1 MIQAYFGLKHIPFGK
16 DLKSADLI
24 QTFDLREATARLNH
38 IKQHRGI
45 MALTGEPG
53 SGKTTLL
60 RKWVDELNPQ
70 SFLHCYTP
78 HTTVSRNDMYRQ
90 INTLLNLPPKSRKSD
105 LFRQI
110 QNTIWHHY
118 QQGKVTCLIFDEC
131 QLMDHATLQELVLIT
146 NFEMDSRLPFIV
158 ILVGQPEF
166 KDILTRAIH
175 EPLRQRIQIRYHIA
189 GLSVDECKMF
199 VEEHLRLAGRK
210 DPLFDN
216 ECFPIMH
223 QLTSGLPRNVGK
235 LAINAMQMAMIQQTQ
250 TITTD
255 MLIKVAA
262 EL

>member
-1 MIQAYFGLKHIPFGK
+1 MQSYFGLNKIPFGK
-16 DLKSADLI
+16 DIKPFDLI
-24 QTFDLREATARLNH
+24 QTYDLREAMARLNH

-78 HTTVSRNDMYRQ
+78 HTTVSRADMYRQ
-90 INTLLNLPPKSRKSD
+90 INSLLNLPLKSKKSD

-110 QNTIWHHY
+110 QNSILHNY
-118 QQGKVTCLIFDEC
+118 QQGKITCLIFDEC

-146 NFEMDSRLPFIV
+146 NFEMDSKLPFIV
-158 ILVGQPEF
+158 VLVGQPEF

-175 EPLRQRIQIRYHIA
+175 EPLRQRIQIRYHLT
-189 GLSVDECKMF
+189 GLSIEECKTF
-199 VEEHLRLAGRK
+199 VEDHLKLVGRK
-210 DPLFDN
+210 DPLF
-216 ECFPIMH
+216 EVSCYSTIH
-223 QLTSGLPRNVGK
+223 QLTSGLPRNIGK

-250 TITTD
+250 LITTD